1 MYYIIADLTVSLGW
15 KGDSRQLWM
24 ALDNSGNGNSIDPD
38 CTQLYCDLQTVAF
51 VLKGPPTG
59 VQCRLMSQLEVQH
72 HWKSWIQIVLEN
84 WQSSKILGSAASVTG
99 TEKESQTMTLTNMR
113 KI

>member
-1 MYYIIADLTVSLGW
+1 MSIYTYIYIYYIIADLTVSLGW

-59 VQCRLMSQLEVQH
+59 VQCRMC
-72 HWKSWIQIVLEN
+72 
-84 WQSSKILGSAASVTG
+84 
-99 TEKESQTMTLTNMR
+99 
-113 KI
+113 